1 MYILQSVSSVF
12 VFLTIHGPGVGL
24 SPLHLSFA
32 TMKKLLIGFLLLSV
46 FCACNNDEQSPQVS
60 NQPENDLDAAR
71 TFIRDAL
78 DGKFEHAKQL
88 MLRDSTNDQ
97 TMDVIERNYEHMSQA
112 DRVGYRNASIQI
124 HDTKT
129 ISDTTLVTYSNS
141 YKNQNQNLKL
151 IKVNGQWL
159 VDLKYTFQAQH

>member
-1 MYILQSVSSVF
+1 
-12 VFLTIHGPGVGL
+12 
-24 SPLHLSFA
+24 
-32 TMKKLLIGFLLLSV
+32 MKKVLTGFFSLLIFT
-46 FCACNNDEQSPQVS
+46 ACNNSGQQQPP

-88 MLRDSTNDQ
+88 MLRDSTNDEM
-97 TMDVIERNYEHMSQA
+97 MDVVERNYERMPQA
-112 DRVGYRNASIQI
+112 DRVGYRGASIQI

-129 ISDTTLVTYSNS
+129 VADTSFVTYSNS

-159 VDLKYTFQAQH
+159 VDFKYTFQGKR

>member
-1 MYILQSVSSVF
+1 
-12 VFLTIHGPGVGL
+12 
-24 SPLHLSFA
+24 
-32 TMKKLLIGFLLLSV
+32 MKKRSVAVLFL
-46 FCACNNDEQSPQVS
+46 FFFYACNNTDQVIVS

-71 TFIRDAL
+71 TFIKYAL
-78 DGKFEHAKQL
+78 DGKFEQAKQI

-97 TMDVIERNYEHMSQA
+97 TMDAIERNYEHMTQA

-129 ISDTTLVTYSNS
+129 IADTTFITYSNS

-151 IKVNGQWL
+151 VQVNGQWL
-159 VDLKYTFQAQH
+159 VDFKYTFQGKR